1 MIRHITLQ
9 TAHGSL
15 HGQLER
21 PDSPRGLIL
30 IARSHHAVADATIA
44 ANFAELGYAT
54 FAMELLS
61 TQEMQFI
68 DATQNVPRLT
78 QRLIELLDLIRHDGD
93 MQELPLAIFTTGDVA
108 PAAIR
113 AAAQRD
119 TQVKALACH
128 GGLIDRAG
136 AQALDLLAAP
146 LLMLFDRDEDI
157 AKAAY
162 QRAIAHLR
170 CPYEM
175 RELAGGN
182 DPVVTVGQWFSQ
194 IFHG

>member
-78 QRLIELLDLIRHDGD
+78 QRLIDVLDLIRHDGD
-93 MQELPLAIFTTGDVA
+93 MQALPLILFASGDVA

-113 AAAQRD
+113 ATAQRD
-119 TQVKALACH
+119 AQVKALACH

-136 AQALDLLAAP
+136 AQALELLIAP
-146 LLMLFDRDEDI
+146 LLVLFDSGE
-157 AKAAY
+157 AVGKSAY
-162 QRAIAHLR
+162 LRARSHLR
-170 CPYEM
+170 SAHEM
-175 RELAGGN
+175 RELVQGENPALASGI
-182 DPVVTVGQWFSQ
+182 WFSR
-194 IFHG
+194 IISG

>member
-30 IARSHHAVADATIA
+30 IARSHHAAADATIA

-78 QRLIELLDLIRHDGD
+78 QRLIDVLDLIRHDGD
-93 MQELPLAIFTTGDVA
+93 MQALPLILFASGDVA

-113 AAAQRD
+113 ATAQRD
-119 TQVKALACH
+119 AQVKALACH

-136 AQALDLLAAP
+136 AQALELLIAP
-146 LLMLFDRDEDI
+146 LLMLFDSDEVVG
-157 AKAAY
+157 KSAY
-162 QRAIAHLR
+162 LRARNHLR
-170 CPYEM
+170 SDHEM
-175 RELAGGN
+175 HELEQGENPALAAGI
-182 DPVVTVGQWFSQ
+182 WFSR
-194 IFHG
+194 IISG